1 MRNHYKEIPVH
12 GMVLN
17 WARLKS
23 MLDRMMGSSMVAM
36 VCSSSSMSMVLIV
49 CSMVRPVITMVGT
62 VMVTARTI
70 GKYERGKEEE
80 HE

>member
-1 MRNHYKEIPVH
+1 M
-12 GMVLN
+12 LN
-17 WARLKS
+17 RARLKS